1 MWFAFIGG
9 FQRVDDSIFK
19 AGEQRAKCYTFVQN
33 IISIEN
39 TTGHLF
45 TMTSLF
51 QKERRNEICNKNVE
65 GISFLSPKVLSSFS
79 RKSAQTFLF
88 NVSPYLKAALLPI
101 YFLLYLFIHVYLTLT
116 SISVV

>member
-1 MWFAFIGG
+1 MWFAFISG

-79 RKSAQTFLF
+79 RKSAQTLIQCVSLF
-88 NVSPYLKAALLPI
+88 ESC
-101 YFLLYLFIHVYLTLT
+101 FTTYLFFIIFIYSRVPDSDVY
-116 SISVV
+116 